1 MDLNRFDTRLATR
14 ATGVTARSAT
24 RPWGFGNIAPGP
36 CLPHGSAHPGPN
48 TDCGRSNGYDPTRP
62 IRGFAQIHVSGTGGS
77 GKYGNFLL
85 SPQLGLAIGEEAHDS
100 PKADEIATP
109 GYYAVTLTRYGIR
122 VEITATHCCALY
134 RITFPES
141 REASLDLDLAHNI
154 PGDAMRREGWPVA
167 GNVAWQADGRHLA
180 GSGRYHGGW
189 GPTEYQAHCVAEIS
203 AAPAA
208 FGTWSNGV
216 VGAGPAVATGQER
229 DRIGA
234 WWRKPTRAGEQVLVK
249 FGVSVRDQA
258 ASAAHLARELPG
270 WDFDAVRAAAEAVWE
285 RALGCIRLEGVDPSE
300 EAYFYA
306 ALRNAMV
313 MPRDRS
319 MEHPAAGSRAPYWDE
334 FYCSWDI
341 FRTVMP
347 LMTLVDP
354 GMVRDCL
361 ASFVDR
367 LDRGGLV
374 TDAFIN
380 GQDLVG
386 GMGGEMTDVI
396 IADAVA
402 KEVPGVDV
410 AAVYRVLRHHAEQGR
425 CPVYR
430 ELGWIPCDRLEV
442 TPTSRVHCPSSTS
455 IEMNYTDWCAARVA
469 AKLGLDA
476 DATRYR
482 RRSRNWREL
491 FNPDMEAAGFRGF
504 LSARQADGVWR
515 DELAWADGKA
525 FAEETAWEY
534 AHFVPHEIPAVI
546 ELCGGPDAWVR
557 RIEHTLDVEKIRLDN
572 EPTFLLIHT
581 LCYAGRPDLCSFR
594 TRRFLDEWYDEEA
607 YPGPD
612 DSGAMAAW
620 YVFGRLGLFP
630 NAGQDLYLLH
640 GPTFPKATLRLEHG
654 REFIVLGVDA
664 APDRPFVV
672 AAALNGRPLDRPWL
686 RHRKIVGGGVLEFH
700 MSDRAGDWGRGRP
713 PGESE

>member
-1 MDLNRFDTRLATR
+1 MNLNQLDTRIATR
-14 ATGVTARSAT
+14 EAGTTARGAN

-48 TDCGRSNGYDPTRP
+48 TDRGRSNGYDPTRP
-62 IRGFAQIHVSGTGGS
+62 IRGFAQIHVSGTGGP

-85 SPQLGLAIGEEAHDS
+85 APQLGLALSEDAHDS
-100 PKADEIATP
+100 AKADEIATP
-109 GYYAVTLTRYGIR
+109 AYYAVTLTRYGIR
-122 VEITATHCCALY
+122 VELTATHCCAIY

-141 REASLDLDLAHNI
+141 REACLAFDLAHNI
-154 PGDAMRREGWPVA
+154 PGDAMRRDGWPVA
-167 GNVAWQADGRHLA
+167 GNVAWHDGGRRLA

-216 VGAGPAVATGQER
+216 VGSSPAVATGQER

-258 ASAAHLARELPG
+258 AAAAHLARELPG
-270 WDFDAVRAAAEAVWE
+270 WDFDAVRAAAEAEWQ
-285 RALGCIRLEGVDPSE
+285 RALGVIEVGGDSR
-300 EAYFYA
+300 YFHV
-306 ALRNAMV
+306 ALRNAMM

-319 MEHPAAGSRAPYWDE
+319 AEQGGPYWDE

-347 LMTLVDP
+347 LMTLVKP
-354 GMVRDCL
+354 GMVRGCL

-386 GMGGEMTDVI
+386 GMGGEMVDVI
-396 IADAVA
+396 IADAVV
-402 KEVPGVDV
+402 KELPGVDL
-410 AAVYRVLRHHAEQGR
+410 AGVYRVLRHHAEQGR

-430 ELGWIPCDRLEV
+430 ENDRGWIPCDRLEAS
-442 TPTSRVHCPSSTS
+442 PTARVHCASSTS
-455 IEMNYTDWCAARVA
+455 LEMNYTDWCAAQVA
-469 AKLGLDA
+469 ERLGHTA
-476 DATRYR
+476 DAERYR
-482 RRSRNWREL
+482 QRSRQWRQL
-491 FNPDMEAAGFRGF
+491 FNPALRAAGFTGF
-504 LSARQADGVWR
+504 LSARQADGTWR
-515 DELAWADGKA
+515 DELAWRDGAA
-525 FAEETAWEY
+525 FAEETTWEY
-534 AHFVPHEIPAVI
+534 THFVPHELPALI
-546 ELCGGPDAWVR
+546 AMCGGADAWVR
-557 RIEHTLDVEKIRLDN
+557 RVEHTLAVENIRLDN
-572 EPTFLLIHT
+572 EPTFLLIHS
-581 LCYAGRPDLCSFR
+581 LSYAGRPDLTTHW
-594 TRRFLDEWYDEEA
+594 TRRFLDDWYEPEA

-620 YVFGRLGLFP
+620 YVFGCLGLFP

-640 GPTFPKATLRLEHG
+640 APQFASAVIHLADGRDLEIRRHGDGPVIGSARW
-654 REFIVLGVDA
+654 
-664 APDRPFVV
+664 
-672 AAALNGRPLDRPWL
+672 NGQPLDRSWL
-686 RHRKIVGGGVLEFH
+686 RHTEIAGGGVLEFE
-700 MSDRAGDWGRGRP
+700 MGEQAGAWGRD
-713 PGESE
+713 

>member
-1 MDLNRFDTRLATR
+1 MNLNQIDTRIATR
-14 ATGVTARSAT
+14 EAGTTAHGAT

-48 TDCGRSNGYDPTRP
+48 TDRGRSNGYDPARP
-62 IRGFAQIHVSGTGGS
+62 IRGFAQIHVSGTGSS

-85 SPQLGLAIGEEAHDS
+85 APQLVLAIGEEAHDS

-109 GYYAVTLTRYGIR
+109 AYYAVTLTRYGIR
-122 VEITATHCCALY
+122 VELTATHCCALY

-141 REASLDLDLAHNI
+141 REACLAFDLGHNI
-154 PGDAMRREGWPVA
+154 PGDVMRRDGWPVA
-167 GNVAWQADGRHLA
+167 GNVVWQADGRRLA

-189 GPTEYQAHCVAEIS
+189 GPAECQAHCVAEIS

-208 FGTWSNGV
+208 FGTWQNGV
-216 VGAGPAVATGQER
+216 VGASAGVAGQER

-258 ASAAHLARELPG
+258 SAAAHLARELPG
-270 WDFDAVRAAAEAVWE
+270 WDFDAVRAVAEAEWQ
-285 RALGCIRLEGVDPSE
+285 RALGVIEVGGDSR
-300 EAYFYA
+300 YFHT
-306 ALRNAMV
+306 ALRNAML

-319 MEHPAAGSRAPYWDE
+319 AEHGGPHWDE
-334 FYCSWDI
+334 FYCSWDV

-347 LMTLVDP
+347 LMTLVKP
-354 GMVRDCL
+354 AMVRGCL

-386 GMGGEMTDVI
+386 GMGGEMLDVI

-402 KEVPGVDV
+402 KDLPGVDV

-425 CPVYR
+425 CPAYR
-430 ELGWIPCDRLEV
+430 EGDRGWIPCDAGVR
-442 TPTSRVHCPSSTS
+442 CASSVS
-455 IEMNYTDWCAARVA
+455 IEMNYTDWCAAQVA
-469 AKLGLDA
+469 ARLGHNA
-476 DATRYR
+476 DAERYR
-482 RRSRNWREL
+482 ERSRHWRQL
-491 FNPDMEAAGFRGF
+491 FNPALSAAGFSGF
-504 LSARQADGVWR
+504 LSARQADGTWR
-515 DELAWADGKA
+515 DELAWRDNAA
-525 FAEETAWEY
+525 FAEETTWEY
-534 AHFVPHEIPAVI
+534 THFVPHELPALI
-546 ELCGGPDAWVR
+546 AMCGGAEAWVR
-557 RIEHTLDVEKIRLDN
+557 RVEHSLAVEKIRLDN
-572 EPTFLLIHT
+572 EPTFLLIHS
-581 LCYAGRPDLCSFR
+581 LSYAGRPDLTTHW
-594 TRRFLDEWYDEEA
+594 TRRFLGDWYEADA

-620 YVFGRLGLFP
+620 YVFGCLGLFP

-640 GPTFPKATLRLEHG
+640 APQFPSAVIHLAEGRDLEIRRHG
-654 REFIVLGVDA
+654 DGACIGSA
-664 APDRPFVV
+664 HW
-672 AAALNGRPLDRPWL
+672 NGQPLDRCWL
-686 RHRKIVGGGVLEFH
+686 RHGEIVRGGVLEFQ
-700 MSDRAGDWGRGRP
+700 MSEQAGAWGRGRL
-713 PGESE
+713 PGGIA